1 MKPTSCKSVLS
12 IILLATNA
20 FSIASAADVNSI
32 TPCEKKDPELKII
45 DLNGKFLKNPI
56 IGADETLICA
66 IIPKKDV
73 EAASAKQEIKSD
85 EIKSDVPGSSPA
97 VTVVSSDKEKS
108 GGSTS
113 GDGTT
118 LIDPKLTANLTS
130 SKSDHITDMP
140 PLVQEPKKTQTVGND
155 NNANQ
160 HSPPNTESNSAQNV
174 VVNGGTSSSATGTG
188 TNVDKHTDAK
198 VTADLTSTTPVDNQ
212 ATVDLT
218 STKPVDNQV
227 TADLTSTKPVDNQV
241 TADLTST
248 KPVDNHVID
257 VHSTKPVIDVAS
269 TKPVVDVDSANSSNS
284 SSGSIVVESTAGARN
299 TQENLVPSSTN
310 QPPVINATL
319 DHGVSGN
326 TALSTDKDKY
336 VSNTSAL
343 QSPAINLNPSLNAN
357 GQTNS
362 ANQSTGNDS
371 QVQSQEK
378 IDAAKLASMQTEINA
393 ADLEN
398 KIKTNETVKKA
409 AEIFKS
415 FIKTN

>member
-20 FSIASAADVNSI
+20 FTIASAADVNSI

-284 SSGSIVVESTAGARN
+284 SSGSIVVESTAGVRN

-326 TALSTDKDKY
+326 TALSTDKDKP

-357 GQTNS
+357 GQTNA